1 MAPPPQ
7 LPKICVAIGH
17 SDASVAE
24 ACALQ
29 SCDRGETFLELRLDM
44 LADPSAGSMIVRRL
58 RRRHPDAAVLATC
71 RRREAGGH
79 FSGSIARQL
88 SLLRDAVE
96 AGAGMVDVEIET
108 AEQEPG
114 ALDPFRDDAVTVL
127 SYHNF
132 DKTPP
137 LRPVMSRLRK
147 TKADIYKIATTVQR
161 PSDNCKLLALCKSH
175 RNLVV
180 VGMGETGAVARLLAP
195 SRGGL
200 FTFAS
205 PDPFTSV
212 VGKRPSTL
220 SSPPTA
226 PAQLA
231 ASAVRQLYRAQ
242 LCKPDTKVY
251 GVIAMPVAHSMSP
264 LIHNR
269 AFKAKRF
276 AGIYLPFLVQPP
288 HLRDFF
294 QSLRELPLAGVSV
307 TIPHKRRVIRFL
319 DSVDPEARG
328 IGAVNTIYWKRNRL
342 VGTNT
347 DVVGITRP
355 LAKRVKLNRSRILIV
370 GNGGAAVAA
379 LSALKQQGSEVLITG
394 RNPQRVRRLA
404 RVHGVGYIEFTRLD
418 EDYFDVLVQAT
429 PVGMLPHVG
438 DTLFPKRIPADVV
451 FDLVYNPLET
461 ALLKHAAEDGKVT
474 ISGIEMFVE
483 QAAAQ
488 FRIWTGLEAPYEV
501 MRNAVLERTLK

>member
-7 LPKICVAIGH
+7 LSKICVCIGH
-17 SDASVAE
+17 SDASLA
-24 ACALQ
+24 AALALQ
-29 SCDRGETFLELRLDM
+29 SCDRGETFIELRIDM
-44 LADPSAGSMIVRRL
+44 LADPSAGTKIVRRV

-71 RRREAGGH
+71 RRREAGGQ
-79 FSGSIARQL
+79 FTGSIAQQL
-88 SLLRDAVE
+88 SILREAVE
-96 AGAGMVDVEIET
+96 AGAGLVDVEIET
-108 AEQEPG
+108 AEKQPG
-114 ALDPFRDDAVTVL
+114 VLDSFRHDAVTVL

-132 DKTPP
+132 DRTPA
-137 LRPVMSRLRK
+137 LRLVMSRLRK
-147 TKADIYKIATTVQR
+147 TKADIYKIATAVQR
-161 PSDNCKLLALCKSH
+161 PTDNCKLLALCESH
-175 RNLVV
+175 GNLVV
-180 VGMGETGAVARLLAP
+180 VGMGETGAAARLLSP
-195 SRGGL
+195 SYGGL
-200 FTFAS
+200 FTYAS
-205 PDPFTSV
+205 PDPVTSV
-212 VGKRPSTL
+212 LGKQTSTL
-220 SSPPTA
+220 SVPPTA
-226 PAQLA
+226 PGQMA
-231 ASAVRQLYRAQ
+231 ASVVRQLYRAQ

-251 GVIAMPVAHSMSP
+251 GVIAKPVAHSMSP

-269 AFKAKRF
+269 AFKAKRY

-294 QSLRELPLAGVSV
+294 QSLRELPLSGVSV

-328 IGAVNTIYWKRNRL
+328 LGAVNTIYWKRNRL
-342 VGTNT
+342 IGTNT
-347 DVVGITRP
+347 DVVGVTRP
-355 LAKRVKLNRSRILIV
+355 LAKRVKLNRSRVLVV

-379 LSALKQQGSEVLITG
+379 VSALKQHGSEVVITG

-404 RVHGVGYIEFTRLD
+404 RVHGVGYIEFNRLD
-418 EDYFDVLVQAT
+418 EDYFDVLIQAT

-438 DTLFPKRIPADVV
+438 ETLFPKRIPADVV

-461 ALLKHAAEDGKVT
+461 TLLKHSAEEGKVT

-501 MRNAVLERTLK
+501 MRNAVLERTLR